1 MERKQTPQH
10 ERRSITMTELRVG
23 NSDDDAEQPII
34 EGYASVFDKW
44 SQELGGMFPFKEK
57 VMPGAFRETITKDD
71 IRALFNHNPDY
82 VLGRNKAGTLQL
94 TEDENGLKVRITPPK
109 TQWAKD
115 LITSISRGDITQMSF
130 GFLVEKD
137 KWIVSS
143 GEEVDTRELHKV
155 KLFDV
160 SPVTFPA
167 YLDTEVGIRST
178 LALYEKQLKEAADSR
193 NKAKQHAQLKLQKIK
208 IEMEDL

>member
-1 MERKQTPQH
+1 MERKHSTQH
-10 ERRSITMTELRVG
+10 ERRSITMNELRVSG
-23 NSDDDAEQPII
+23 DDGDEPVI

-44 SQELGGMFPFKEK
+44 SQELGGMFPFREK
-57 VMPGAFRETITKDD
+57 VMRGAFSESIGKDD
-71 IRALFNHNPDY
+71 IRALFNHNPDF
-82 VLGRNKAGTLQL
+82 VLGRNKSGTLHMH
-94 TEDENGLKVRITPPK
+94 EDENGLKVRITPPK
-109 TQWAKD
+109 TTWAKD
-115 LITSISRGDITQMSF
+115 LMTSISRGDITQMSF

-143 GEEVDTRELHKV
+143 ADEVDTRELHKV

-178 LALYEKQLKEAADSR
+178 LALYEAQLKEAHDSR
-193 NKAKQHAQLKLQKIK
+193 EKAKQHARLKLQKIK
-208 IEMEDL
+208 LENE